1 MKKTVVGIC
10 DDELQICKII
20 EKKIRTIL
28 HKLYGDDDEYFD
40 IRVYCSA
47 KDLLENIENIDIVFL
62 DVEMPEM
69 DGMEAGKIIFER
81 NPECRII
88 IATSNE
94 KRYSEA
100 FRFNAHRYLNKPL
113 QQEEIREAIVSAV
126 SRTVGNSTIV
136 VYQNK
141 IKYNITQNE
150 IYYIRSY
157 NGYIQIYTANNVFTK
172 NVSLEQMEKELDD
185 RLFFRIHR
193 QYIVGFK
200 NISGFFKNIV
210 KMINGEELE
219 ISRRN
224 RIKFERAYVEYD
236 LNFGG

>member
-1 MKKTVVGIC
+1 MKKTVIGIC

-47 KDLLENIENIDIVFL
+47 KDLLEKIENIDIVFL

-100 FRFNAHRYLNKPL
+100 FRFYAHRYLNKPL

-126 SRTVGNSTIV
+126 SRTVGNSTIE

-141 IKYNITQNE
+141 IKYNIAQNE

-236 LNFGG
+236 LSFGD